1 MITVSLCMIVK
12 NEERTLRRC
21 LDSVRGLMDEII
33 IADTGSTDR
42 TVEIARDC
50 GAAVCTFP
58 WRDDF
63 AAARNFA
70 FSKATMQYCM
80 WLDADDVLELADR
93 EAFRKLKET
102 LDPDT
107 DVVMLRYH
115 TGFDESGKPTFSYWR
130 ERLLRRAAGF
140 RWQGAVHE
148 AIVPAGRIVYG
159 DAAVSHRKL
168 GPGDPDRNLRIFEGL
183 LAAGKT
189 LAPREQFYYA
199 RELTYHGRDRE
210 AAAVFQDFLD
220 GGQGWVENNLE
231 ACRNLYRTRLR
242 LNEPEKAFAAL
253 TRALRFG
260 PPRAELCC
268 DLGGFFFERNDF
280 KTAAFWYTR
289 ALEAVPAETDGGF
302 REPDCWGYLPL
313 IQLCVCWYRLGTE
326 AGKQSLRAQPGV
338 FRRASCIDE
347 KVCIPKGCRPCFFT
361 CFYCS
366 PSHRES
372 RMRSSAGTSRAI
384 YCAPAASSSPGSA

>member
-1 MITVSLCMIVK
+1 MITASLCMIVK

-42 TVEIARDC
+42 TVEIARNC

-58 WRDDF
+58 WCDDF

-80 WLDADDVLELADR
+80 WLDADDVLEPADR

-115 TGFDESGKPTFSYWR
+115 TGFDESGKPAFSYWR

-148 AIVPAGRIVYG
+148 AIVPAGKIVYG

-183 LAAGKT
+183 LSQGKE

-199 RELTYHGRDRE
+199 RELASHGREEE
-210 AAAVFQDFLD
+210 AAGLWEEFLAS
-220 GGQGWVENNLE
+220 GNGWVENQLE
-231 ACRNLYRTRLR
+231 ACRDLAQSYLR
-242 LNEPEKAFAAL
+242 QGKEKEAFHAL
-253 TRALRFG
+253 TRALAYG

-268 DLGGFFFERNDF
+268 DLGGWFFQRGEYPA
-280 KTAAFWYTR
+280 AAFWYET
-289 ALEAVPAETDGGF
+289 ALNRP
-302 REPDCWGYLPL
+302 REDQSGAFVSPDCYGYLPC
-313 IQLCVCWYRLGTE
+313 IQLCVCHYRMGNL
-326 AGKQSLRAQPGV
+326 ALS
-338 FRRASCIDE
+338 
-347 KVCIPKGCRPCFFT
+347 
-361 CFYCS
+361 
-366 PSHRES
+366 REYNQK
-372 RMRSSAGTSRAI
+372 AGTFKPDD
-384 YCAPAASSSPGSA
+384 PAYLYNERVFQGEFSKSP

>member
-58 WRDDF
+58 WCDDF

-80 WLDADDVLELADR
+80 WLDADDVLEPADR

-115 TGFDESGKPTFSYWR
+115 TGFDESGKPTFSYWS

-148 AIVPAGRIVYG
+148 AIAPTGKIVYG
-159 DAAVSHRKL
+159 DAAVGSSR
-168 GPGDPDRNLRIFEGL
+168 GCSPQ
-183 LAAGKT
+183 GK
-189 LAPREQFYYA
+189 R
-199 RELTYHGRDRE
+199 
-210 AAAVFQDFLD
+210 
-220 GGQGWVENNLE
+220 
-231 ACRNLYRTRLR
+231 
-242 LNEPEKAFAAL
+242 
-253 TRALRFG
+253 
-260 PPRAELCC
+260 
-268 DLGGFFFERNDF
+268 
-280 KTAAFWYTR
+280 
-289 ALEAVPAETDGGF
+289 
-302 REPDCWGYLPL
+302 
-313 IQLCVCWYRLGTE
+313 
-326 AGKQSLRAQPGV
+326 S
-338 FRRASCIDE
+338 RRASS
-347 KVCIPKGCRPCFFT
+347 FT
-361 CFYCS
+361 
-366 PSHRES
+366 
-372 RMRSSAGTSRAI
+372 TRA
-384 YCAPAASSSPGSA
+384 S

>member
-58 WRDDF
+58 WCDDF

-80 WLDADDVLELADR
+80 WLDADDVLEPADR

-148 AIVPAGRIVYG
+148 AIVPAG
-159 DAAVSHRKL
+159 KL
-168 GPGDPDRNLRIFEGL
+168 S
-183 LAAGKT
+183 
-189 LAPREQFYYA
+189 
-199 RELTYHGRDRE
+199 
-210 AAAVFQDFLD
+210 
-220 GGQGWVENNLE
+220 
-231 ACRNLYRTRLR
+231 
-242 LNEPEKAFAAL
+242 
-253 TRALRFG
+253 
-260 PPRAELCC
+260 
-268 DLGGFFFERNDF
+268 
-280 KTAAFWYTR
+280 
-289 ALEAVPAETDGGF
+289 
-302 REPDCWGYLPL
+302 L
-313 IQLCVCWYRLGTE
+313 IH
-326 AGKQSLRAQPGV
+326 
-338 FRRASCIDE
+338 I
-347 KVCIPKGCRPCFFT
+347 
-361 CFYCS
+361 
-366 PSHRES
+366 
-372 RMRSSAGTSRAI
+372 
-384 YCAPAASSSPGSA
+384 

>member
-1 MITVSLCMIVK
+1 
-12 NEERTLRRC
+12 
-21 LDSVRGLMDEII
+21 MD
-33 IADTGSTDR
+33 
-42 TVEIARDC
+42 
-50 GAAVCTFP
+50 
-58 WRDDF
+58 
-63 AAARNFA
+63 
-70 FSKATMQYCM
+70 YCM
-80 WLDADDVLELADR
+80 WLDADDVLEPADR
-93 EAFRKLKET
+93 AAFQTLKET
-102 LDPDT
+102 LSPDT

-115 TGFDESGKPTFSYWR
+115 TGFDSSGKPTFTYWR

-148 AIVPAGRIVYG
+148 AIAPAGKIVYG

-210 AAAVFQDFLD
+210 AAAAFERFLD
-220 GGQGWVENNLE
+220 EGRGWIENSLE
-231 ACRNLYRTRLR
+231 ACRNLYRAYLR

-268 DLGGFFFERNDF
+268 DLGGFFFEHGDF

-302 REPDCWGYLPL
+302 HEPDSCGYTPL
-313 IQLCVCWYRLGTE
+313 IQLCVCWYRLGDTQKAIACNE
-326 AGKQSLRAQPGV
+326 RAGKLKPESKAY
-338 FRRASCIDE
+338 AHN
-347 KVCIPKGCRPCFFT
+347 KAFFDA
-361 CFYCS
+361 
-366 PSHRES
+366 H
-372 RMRSSAGTSRAI
+372 
-384 YCAPAASSSPGSA
+384 PA

>member
-58 WRDDF
+58 WCDDF

-80 WLDADDVLELADR
+80 WLDADDVLEPADR

-148 AIVPAGRIVYG
+148 AIAPAGKIVYG

-289 ALEAVPAETDGGF
+289 ALEAVPAGTDGGF

-313 IQLCVCWYRLGTE
+313 IQLCVCWYRLGDTAKAVACNE
-326 AGKQSLRAQPGV
+326 RAAELKPESKACAHN
-338 FRRASCIDE
+338 RA
-347 KVCIPKGCRPCFFT
+347 FFAA
-361 CFYCS
+361 
-366 PSHRES
+366 H
-372 RMRSSAGTSRAI
+372 
-384 YCAPAASSSPGSA
+384 PA